1 MAIMTKNNYTKIK
14 MAKNGKKWR
23 KLLVSKGFGNFVVNK
38 NPINQLTT
46 FIYKNI
52 FEKKQR
58 KNVEN
63 IGDISFP
70 KFVFFV
76 VDNSPYL

>member
-1 MAIMTKNNYTKIK
+1 MAKINYKNTEI
-14 MAKNGKKWR
+14 AKNGKKWR
-23 KLLVSKGFGNFVVNK
+23 KLLVSKGFGDFVVNK
-38 NPINQLTT
+38 KPPNLLTT

-52 FEKKQR
+52 FEKKQK
-58 KNVEN
+58 KNVES

>member
-1 MAIMTKNNYTKIK
+1 MK
-14 MAKNGKKWR
+14 MAKNSKKRW
-23 KLLVSKGFGNFVVNK
+23 KLLVSKGFGDFVVNK
-38 NPINQLTT
+38 KPLNLLTT

-52 FEKKQR
+52 FEKKQK
-58 KNVEN
+58 KNVES